1 MKYQPDLP
9 ESRPSATPPTT
20 SCGAAS
26 CAPAPRLPAAHRPL
40 ASLAVLLRGRP
51 AIRSLSGTRHDSAS
65 TECGL
70 RSQRARLAVEAAVP
84 RSAVPP
90 DRRTGPLPAP
100 RRDR

>member
-1 MKYQPDLP
+1 MPARHARIASVRNPAHHVVWRGLM
-9 ESRPSATPPTT
+9 RA
-20 SCGAAS
+20 GAAIARRS
-26 CAPAPRLPAAHRPL
+26 PAN
-40 ASLAVLLRGRP
+40 LAVILQGRP
-51 AIRSLSGTRHDSAS
+51 AIRSLSGTRHNSAS
-65 TECGL
+65 TECGV